1 MEITKRE
8 ILASVTILA
17 IMVGIGVWL
26 SAPILSKA
34 TERYLAV
41 ASSVVANTDDE
52 FDYISRTNAG
62 RFLANGTLSVIDT
75 VRLEELPGVYSSVK
89 KVKEEYRLHT
99 EVYTTTDGK
108 GHTTTHTRTYHS
120 WDEVKHWNYKAE
132 RAMFRGKE
140 FKIDEVYRVRIQKD
154 TIIKVKTKMF
164 ENDTRYVYYTAPV
177 SFDGVMLGSAMNRK
191 YEEPKFVNGLTAE
204 EYIKNTERKLNGS
217 TVLFWILWSLLTAGM
232 IAGFYALE
240 NKWLY

>member
-1 MEITKRE
+1 MKITKRE
-8 ILASVTILA
+8 ILASVTIFA
-17 IMVGIGVWL
+17 IMVGIGIWL

-41 ASSVVANTDDE
+41 ASSVVVNTDEE

-62 RFLANGTLSVIDT
+62 NFIANGTLSAIDT

-99 EVYTTTDGK
+99 EVYTTTDSK

-140 FKIDEVYRVRIQKD
+140 FKIDEVYRVKTQKD

-177 SFDGVMLGSAMNRK
+177 SFDGVMLGVATDKK
-191 YEEPKFVNGLTAE
+191 YENPRFINDLTAE
-204 EYIKNTERKLNGS
+204 RYIKNKEKNLNGS
-217 TVLFWILWSLLTAGM
+217 TVLFWVLWILLTAGM
-232 IAGFYALE
+232 IIGFYAFE

>member
-62 RFLANGTLSVIDT
+62 RFLANGTLSAIDT
-75 VRLEELPGVYSSVK
+75 VRLEELPGIYSSVK
-89 KVKEEYRLHT
+89 KVKEEYTLHT
-99 EVYTTTDGK
+99 EVYTTTDSK

-191 YEEPKFVNGLTAE
+191 YEGPKFINGLTAE
-204 EYIKNTERKLNGS
+204 EYIKHTERKLNGN
-217 TVLFWILWSLLTAGM
+217 TVLFWILWILLTAGM
-232 IAGFYALE
+232 LAGFYALE

>member
-62 RFLANGTLSVIDT
+62 RFLANGTLSAIDT

-191 YEEPKFVNGLTAE
+191 YEEPKFINGLTAE

>member
-1 MEITKRE
+1 M
-8 ILASVTILA
+8 ASVTILA

-62 RFLANGTLSVIDT
+62 RFLANGTLSAIDT

-99 EVYTTTDGK
+99 QVYTTTDGK

-164 ENDTRYVYYTAPV
+164 ENNTRYVYYTAPV

-191 YEEPKFVNGLTAE
+191 YEEPKFINGLTAE
-204 EYIKNTERKLNGS
+204 EYIKNTERKLNGN

>member
-17 IMVGIGVWL
+17 IMVGLGVWL

-62 RFLANGTLSVIDT
+62 RFLANGTLSAIDT

-99 EVYTTTDGK
+99 QVYTTTDGK

-191 YEEPKFVNGLTAE
+191 YEEPKFINGLTAE
-204 EYIKNTERKLNGS
+204 EYIKNTERKLNGN

>member
-62 RFLANGTLSVIDT
+62 RFLANGTLSAIDT

-89 KVKEEYRLHT
+89 KAKEEYRLHT

-140 FKIDEVYRVRIQKD
+140 FKIDEVYRVRMQKD

-191 YEEPKFVNGLTAE
+191 YEEPKFINGLTAE
-204 EYIKNTERKLNGS
+204 EYIKNTERKLNGN

-232 IAGFYALE
+232 IVGFYALE

>member
-62 RFLANGTLSVIDT
+62 RFLANGTLSAIDT
-75 VRLEELPGVYSSVK
+75 VRLEELPGIYSSVK
-89 KVKEEYRLHT
+89 KVKEEYTLHT
-99 EVYTTTDGK
+99 EVYTTTDSK

-177 SFDGVMLGSAMNRK
+177 SFDGVMLGSAMTRK
-191 YEEPKFVNGLTAE
+191 SEGPKFINGLTAE
-204 EYIKNTERKLNGS
+204 EYIKHTERKLNGN
-217 TVLFWILWSLLTAGM
+217 TVLFWILWILLTAGM

>member
-1 MEITKRE
+1 MEITTRE
-8 ILASVTILA
+8 ILVSATILA

-41 ASSVVANTDDE
+41 ASSAVVNTDDE

-62 RFLANGTLSVIDT
+62 RFLANGTLSAIDT
-75 VRLEELPGVYSSVK
+75 VRLDELPGVYSSVK

-99 EVYTTTDGK
+99 ETYTTTDDE

-120 WDEVKHWNYKAE
+120 WDEVKHWNYRAE

-140 FKIDEVYRVRIQKD
+140 FKLNEVYSVRTRKD
-154 TIIKVKTKMF
+154 TIIKVKAKMF

-177 SFDGVMLGSAMNRK
+177 SFDGVMVGCAMNKK
-191 YEEPKFVNGLTAE
+191 YEDPNFINGSTAE
-204 EYIKNTERKLNGS
+204 KYIKNREENLNGS
-217 TVLFWILWSLLTAGM
+217 TVLFWVLWLLLTAGI

-240 NKWLY
+240 NRWLY

>member
-1 MEITKRE
+1 MEITTRE
-8 ILASVTILA
+8 ILVSATILA

-41 ASSVVANTDDE
+41 ASSAVVNTDDE

-62 RFLANGTLSVIDT
+62 RFLANGTLSAIDT
-75 VRLEELPGVYSSVK
+75 VRLEELPGAYSFVK
-89 KVKEEYRLHT
+89 KAKEEYRLHT
-99 EVYTTTDGK
+99 ETYTTTDSK

-120 WDEVKHWNYKAE
+120 WDEVKHWNYAAE
-132 RAMFRGKE
+132 KAMFLGKE
-140 FKIDEVYRVRIQKD
+140 FKLSEVYKVRPKKD

-177 SFDGVMLGSAMNRK
+177 SFDGVMVGSAMNKK
-191 YEEPKFVNGLTAE
+191 YEDSHFINGSTAE
-204 EYIKNTERKLNGS
+204 KYIKTREENLNVS
-217 TVLFWILWSLLTAGM
+217 TVLFWVLWLLLTAGI

>member
-1 MEITKRE
+1 
-8 ILASVTILA
+8 
-17 IMVGIGVWL
+17 MVGIGVWL

-34 TERYLAV
+34 TERYFAV
-41 ASSVVANTDDE
+41 ASSVVVNTDDE

-75 VRLEELPGVYSSVK
+75 VRLEELPGVYSFIK

-99 EVYTTTDGK
+99 EVYTTTDSK

-120 WDEVKHWNYKAE
+120 WDEVKHWNHKAE

-140 FKIDEVYRVRIQKD
+140 FKVDEVYRVRPQKD

-177 SFDGVMLGSAMNRK
+177 SFDGVMLGNAMNRK
-191 YEEPKFVNGLTAE
+191 YDDPKFINGLTAE
-204 EYIKNTERKLNGS
+204 QYIKNVERKLNGN
-217 TVLFWILWSLLTAGM
+217 TILFWILWSLLTAGM
-232 IAGFYALE
+232 IVGFYALE

>member
-1 MEITKRE
+1 
-8 ILASVTILA
+8 
-17 IMVGIGVWL
+17 MVGIGVWL

-62 RFLANGTLSVIDT
+62 RFLANGTLSAIDT
-75 VRLEELPGVYSSVK
+75 VRLEELPGIYSSVK

-99 EVYTTTDGK
+99 EVYTTTDSK

-191 YEEPKFVNGLTAE
+191 YEEPKFINDLTAE
-204 EYIKNTERKLNGS
+204 EYIKHTERKLNGN
-217 TVLFWILWSLLTAGM
+217 TVLFWILWILLTAGM

>member
-62 RFLANGTLSVIDT
+62 RFLANGTLSAIDT

-191 YEEPKFVNGLTAE
+191 YEEPKFINGLTAE
-204 EYIKNTERKLNGS
+204 EYIKNTERKLNGN

>member
-17 IMVGIGVWL
+17 VMVGIGVWL

-34 TERYLAV
+34 TERYFAV
-41 ASSVVANTDDE
+41 ASSVVVNTDDE

-75 VRLEELPGVYSSVK
+75 VRIEELPGVYSFIK

-140 FKIDEVYRVRIQKD
+140 FNIDEVYRVRTQKD
-154 TIIKVKTKMF
+154 TIIKVKAKMF
-164 ENDTRYVYYTAPV
+164 ENNTRYVYYTAPV

-191 YEEPKFVNGLTAE
+191 YEEPKFINGLTAE
-204 EYIKNTERKLNGS
+204 EYIKNTERKLNGN
-217 TVLFWILWSLLTAGM
+217 TVLFWILWSLLTGGM
-232 IAGFYALE
+232 IVGFYALE

>member
-34 TERYLAV
+34 TERYLAI
-41 ASSVVANTDDE
+41 ASSVVVNTDDE

-75 VRLEELPGVYSSVK
+75 VRIEELPGVYSFIK

-140 FKIDEVYRVRIQKD
+140 FKIDEVYRVRTQKD

-177 SFDGVMLGSAMNRK
+177 SFDGIMLGNAMNRK
-191 YEEPKFVNGLTAE
+191 YDGPKFINDLTAE
-204 EYIKNTERKLNGS
+204 QYIKNAEQKLNGS
-217 TVLFWILWSLLTAGM
+217 TILFWILWSLLIAGM
-232 IAGFYALE
+232 IVGFYALE

>member
-34 TERYLAV
+34 TERYFAV
-41 ASSVVANTDDE
+41 ASSVVVNTDDE

-62 RFLANGTLSVIDT
+62 RFLANGTLSVSDT
-75 VRLEELPGVYSSVK
+75 VRIEELPGVYSFIK

-140 FKIDEVYRVRIQKD
+140 FKIDEVYRVRAQKD

-177 SFDGVMLGSAMNRK
+177 SFDGVMLGNAMNRK
-191 YEEPKFVNGLTAE
+191 YDDPKFINGLTAE
-204 EYIKNTERKLNGS
+204 QYTKNAERKLNGN
-217 TVLFWILWSLLTAGM
+217 TIVFWILWSLLTAGM
-232 IAGFYALE
+232 IVGFYALE

>member
-62 RFLANGTLSVIDT
+62 RFLANGTLSAIDT

-140 FKIDEVYRVRIQKD
+140 FKIDEVYRVRTQKD

-177 SFDGVMLGSAMNRK
+177 SFDGVMLGNAMNRK
-191 YEEPKFVNGLTAE
+191 YEEPKFINGLTAE
-204 EYIKNTERKLNGS
+204 EYIKNVERKLNGN

>member
-62 RFLANGTLSVIDT
+62 RFLANGTLSAIDT
-75 VRLEELPGVYSSVK
+75 VRLEELLGVYSSVK

-99 EVYTTTDGK
+99 EVYTTTDSK

-132 RAMFRGKE
+132 RAMFHGKE

-164 ENDTRYVYYTAPV
+164 ENNTRYVYYTAPV

-191 YEEPKFVNGLTAE
+191 YDEPKFINGLTAE
-204 EYIKNTERKLNGS
+204 EYIKNTERKLNGN
-217 TVLFWILWSLLTAGM
+217 TVLFWVLWILLTAGM
-232 IAGFYALE
+232 IAGFYAFE

>member
-17 IMVGIGVWL
+17 VMVGIGVWL

-34 TERYLAV
+34 TERYLVV

-62 RFLANGTLSVIDT
+62 RFLANGTLSTIDT

-140 FKIDEVYRVRIQKD
+140 FKIDEVYRVRTQKD

-177 SFDGVMLGSAMNRK
+177 SFDGIMIGNAMNRK
-191 YEEPKFVNGLTAE
+191 YDGPKFINGLTSE
-204 EYIKNTERKLNGS
+204 QYIKNAERKLNGN
-217 TVLFWILWSLLTAGM
+217 TIAFWILWSLLTAGM
-232 IAGFYALE
+232 IVGFYALE

>member
-34 TERYLAV
+34 TERYFAV

-52 FDYISRTNAG
+52 FDYITRTNAG
-62 RFLANGTLSVIDT
+62 RFLANGTLSAIDT

-140 FKIDEVYRVRIQKD
+140 FKIDEVYRVRMQKD

-191 YEEPKFVNGLTAE
+191 YEEPKFINGLTAE
-204 EYIKNTERKLNGS
+204 EYIKNTERKLNGN

-232 IAGFYALE
+232 IAGFYALV
-240 NKWLY
+240 NKCLY

>member
-1 MEITKRE
+1 MQITKRE

-17 IMVGIGVWL
+17 VMVGIGIWL
-26 SAPILSKA
+26 SSPILSKA
-34 TERYLAV
+34 TERYFAV
-41 ASSVVANTDDE
+41 ASSVVINTDDE

-62 RFLANGTLSVIDT
+62 RFLANGTMSVIDT
-75 VRLEELPGVYSSVK
+75 VRIEELPGVYSFIK

-140 FKIDEVYRVRIQKD
+140 FKIDEVYRVRTQID
-154 TIIKVKTKMF
+154 TIIEAKTKMF

-177 SFDGVMLGSAMNRK
+177 SFDGIMLGNAMNRK
-191 YEEPKFVNGLTAE
+191 YDEPKFINGLTTE
-204 EYIKNTERKLNGS
+204 QYIKNAERKLNGN
-217 TVLFWILWSLLTAGM
+217 TIGFWILWGLLTAGM
-232 IAGFYALE
+232 VIGFYALE

>member
-17 IMVGIGVWL
+17 VMVGIGVWL

-34 TERYLAV
+34 TERYFAV
-41 ASSVVANTDDE
+41 ASSVVVNTDEE

-75 VRLEELPGVYSSVK
+75 VRIEELPGVYSVIK
-89 KVKEEYRLHT
+89 KVKEEHRLHT
-99 EVYTTTDGK
+99 EVYTTTDSK
-108 GHTTTHTRTYHS
+108 GRATTHVRTYYS
-120 WDEVKHWNYKAE
+120 WDEVEDWNYKAE
-132 RAMFRGKE
+132 RAMFCGKE
-140 FKIDEVYRVRIQKD
+140 FKFNDVYKVRTQED
-154 TIIKVKTKMF
+154 TIIEVKTKIF

-177 SFDGVMLGSAMNRK
+177 SFDGIMLGNAMNRK
-191 YEEPKFVNGLTAE
+191 YDNLKFINGLTAE
-204 EYIKNTERKLNGS
+204 QYIKKAERKLNEN
-217 TVLFWILWSLLTAGM
+217 TIIFWILWSLLTVGM
-232 IAGFYALE
+232 IVGFYALE

>member
-34 TERYLAV
+34 TERYFAV
-41 ASSVVANTDDE
+41 ASSVVANTDEE

-75 VRLEELPGVYSSVK
+75 VRIEELPGVYSSIK

-99 EVYTTTDGK
+99 EVYTTTDSK
-108 GHTTTHTRTYHS
+108 GRATTHVRTYYS
-120 WDEVKHWNYKAE
+120 WDEVEDWNYKAE
-132 RAMFRGKE
+132 RAMFCGKE
-140 FKIDEVYRVRIQKD
+140 FKINEVYKVRTQED
-154 TIIKVKTKMF
+154 TIIKVKTKIF

-177 SFDGVMLGSAMNRK
+177 SFDGIMLGNAMNRK
-191 YEEPKFVNGLTAE
+191 YDDPKFINGLTAE
-204 EYIKNTERKLNGS
+204 QYIKKAERKLNEN
-217 TVLFWILWSLLTAGM
+217 TIIFWILWGLLTVGM
-232 IAGFYALE
+232 IIGFYALE

>member
-1 MEITKRE
+1 M
-8 ILASVTILA
+8 ASVTILA
-17 IMVGIGVWL
+17 VMVGIGVWL

-34 TERYLAV
+34 TERYFAV
-41 ASSVVANTDDE
+41 ASSVVVNTDDE

-75 VRLEELPGVYSSVK
+75 VRIEELPGVYSFIK

-140 FKIDEVYRVRIQKD
+140 FKIDEVYRVRAQKD

-177 SFDGVMLGSAMNRK
+177 SFGGVMLGNAMNHK
-191 YEEPKFVNGLTAE
+191 YDDPKFINGLTAE
-204 EYIKNTERKLNGS
+204 QYIKNAERKLNGNS
-217 TVLFWILWSLLTAGM
+217 IVFWILWSLLTAGM
-232 IAGFYALE
+232 IVGFYALE

>member
-17 IMVGIGVWL
+17 VMVGIGVWL

-62 RFLANGTLSVIDT
+62 RFLANGTLSTTDT
-75 VRLEELPGVYSSVK
+75 VRLEELSGVYSSVK

-140 FKIDEVYRVRIQKD
+140 FKIDEVYRVRTQKD

-177 SFDGVMLGSAMNRK
+177 SFDGIMIGNAMNRK
-191 YEEPKFVNGLTAE
+191 YDGPKFINGLTSE
-204 EYIKNTERKLNGS
+204 QYIKNAERKLNGN
-217 TVLFWILWSLLTAGM
+217 TIAFWILWSLLTVGM
-232 IAGFYALE
+232 IVGFYALE

>member
-17 IMVGIGVWL
+17 VMVGIGVWL

-34 TERYLAV
+34 TERYFAV
-41 ASSVVANTDDE
+41 ASSVVVNTDDE

-75 VRLEELPGVYSSVK
+75 VRIEELPGVYSFIK

-140 FKIDEVYRVRIQKD
+140 FKIDEVYRVRAQKD

-177 SFDGVMLGSAMNRK
+177 SFGGVMLGNAMNHK
-191 YEEPKFVNGLTAE
+191 YDDPKFINGLTAE
-204 EYIKNTERKLNGS
+204 QYIKNAERKLNGNS
-217 TVLFWILWSLLTAGM
+217 IVFWILWSLLTAGM
-232 IAGFYALE
+232 IVGFYALE